1 MYDSN
6 GYNVRSVKP
15 IICTN
20 TFKDQTTIPILV
32 SDFTA
37 WNNQTVSVATQQGA
51 MITSMIQTV
60 RDMVENYC
68 WIDLTNAVYTAE
80 FDIAPWGF
88 SGMYANDIR
97 LVLPRGPIWSM
108 QSIQSIQYL
117 DSTGIW
123 NTFAPGANL
132 GIDGIDA
139 NMTARLERSNWA
151 SIYFASA
158 PNFDATRIN
167 AYKIQITFNA
177 GYASSSAGPV
187 VVSYNNSTGLVTV
200 TMTTPGSLVSGQS
213 VIMNGFSIYQPL
225 FNGTYL
231 INVLSPTQFTYQLAA
246 GLGYPSPTPGFYSF
260 TANPVQTI
268 PQTLQTA
275 IKMIVAYMYAN
286 RGDIIGNT
294 EHIICAS
301 GAKPLLD
308 QYSIAATKLGGL
320 S

>member
-1 MYDSN
+1 MYESN

-15 IICTN
+15 NICTN
-20 TFKDQTTIPILV
+20 IYKDLTTLPIQI

-37 WNNQTVSVATQQGA
+37 WNNQTSTVAAQQSA
-51 MITSMIQTV
+51 MLTSMILTV

-68 WIDLTNAVYTAE
+68 WLDLTQAVYTAE

-88 SGMYANDIR
+88 SGMYANDIQ
-97 LVLPRGPIWSM
+97 LMLPRSPIWNM
-108 QSIQSIQYL
+108 QNIQSIQYL

-123 NTFAPGANL
+123 NTFAPGINL

-139 NMTARLERSNWA
+139 NMTARLEQRNWA

-167 AYKIQITFNA
+167 AYKIQITFNT
-177 GYASSSAGPV
+177 GYAYSSAGPV
-187 VVSYNNSTGLVTV
+187 IAVYNNTTGLVTV
-200 TMTTPGSLVSGQS
+200 TLSTPASLVSGQNVTMS
-213 VIMNGFSIYQPL
+213 GFSIYQPL
-225 FNGTYL
+225 YNGIYQ
-231 INVLSPTQFTYQLAA
+231 IQVLSPTQFTYQLAA
-246 GLGYPSPTPGFYSF
+246 GLYYPNSPGYYSF
-260 TANPVQTI
+260 TANPVQVI

-275 IKMIVAYMYAN
+275 IKMLVAYLYAN

-294 EHIICAS
+294 EHIICSS

-308 QYSIAATKLGGL
+308 QYSIASTKLGGL
-320 S
+320 Y